1 MEKFGELTN
10 QFTTPQSRFKVLAGI
25 VMTHGQDFYDQVP
38 GPVIAV
44 TTGTKCINGEYIS
57 DVGTALNDCHAEV
70 LACRCL
76 RLFLFNELEKWASAT
91 EPPADTT
98 ILEKSSS
105 GSGFQVKPNIRFHL
119 FISSSPCG
127 DARIFAP
134 HETSPEEGDENGT
147 DRHPNR
153 ITRGQLRTKIE
164 SGEGTIPVKSAEAL
178 QTWDGILSGER
189 LLTMSCSDKVARW
202 NVLGTQGVC
211 FVVASSCVACDVM
224 SYAIEQIFL
233 VSGWV
238 LCW

>member
-1 MEKFGELTN
+1 MLADHIAKTVTEKFGELTN
-10 QFTTPQSRFKVLAGI
+10 QFTTQHSRFKVLAGI
-25 VMTHGQDFYDQVP
+25 VMTYCDQEVYDQ
-38 GPVIAV
+38 GPSKVIAI

-76 RLFLFNELEKWASAT
+76 RLYLFNELEKWSSET
-91 EPPADTT
+91 EPLADAT

-105 GSGFQVKPNIRFHL
+105 GLGFQVKPHIKFHL

-134 HETSPEEGDENGT
+134 HEATPEEGDENGT

-164 SGEGTIPVKSAEAL
+164 SGEGTIPVKYAEAL

-189 LLTMSCSDKVARW
+189 LLTMSCSDKIARW
-202 NVLGTQGVC
+202 NVLGTQGMCLCC
-211 FVVASSCVACDVM
+211 FLQRM
-224 SYAIEQIFL
+224 
-233 VSGWV
+233 
-238 LCW
+238 